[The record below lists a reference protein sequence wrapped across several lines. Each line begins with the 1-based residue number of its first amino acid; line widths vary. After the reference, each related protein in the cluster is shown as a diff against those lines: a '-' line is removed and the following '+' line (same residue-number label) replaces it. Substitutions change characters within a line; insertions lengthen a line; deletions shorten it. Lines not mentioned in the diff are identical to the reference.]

1 MGTGYTR
8 NDTANNIADGNVINA
23 ADFDGEY
30 DAIEAAFNSS
40 SGHSHD
46 GTAAEGGAITV
57 IGPGQQLVATSSA
70 INPSTNAGLDL
81 GTTSLKFKDL
91 YIDGV
96 AYIDGLGG
104 NLAIDTSQALQFRDA
119 QLSINSSTDGQ
130 LDVAADTTV
139 KITSPEVIMTDD
151 VRLKSDSAI
160 LTFGADNDI
169 TVTHVAD
176 TGLDAKAASGFALK
190 LQSGDTTVEDTN
202 TIGKISFNAPN
213 EASGTD
219 AILVGAE
226 IEAAAEATF
235 SSTVNSTALIFKT
248 NTSAAATE
256 RMRIKSDGDI
266 LFTGA
271 SANMTWD
278 TSADALDFADNASAV
293 FGTGDDLTITH
304 NGTNSSIVNTTNEL
318 IIQGD
323 GITVQ
328 SNTGTEKY
336 IDMDVNG
343 AVNLYHNDV
352 KKIET
357 TADGVDVSGDISVGN
372 LNVATNTISSTD
384 SNGNIN
390 LSPNGTGTVVINTDL
405 DVDNVNINGNAIT
418 STDTNGNID
427 INPNGTG
434 IVKLKY
440 NNSDVFV
447 TSATGA
453 TLTGTIAATT
463 FSGALDGTISSATT
477 GTTQSAGDDS
487 TKIATT
493 AYVDNATGTGT
504 TASDANALAF
514 AIALG

>member
-1 MGTGYTR
+1 M
-8 NDTANNIADGNVINA
+8 
-23 ADFDGEY
+23 
-30 DAIEAAFNSS
+30 
-40 SGHSHD
+40 
-46 GTAAEGGAITV
+46 
-57 IGPGQQLVATSSA
+57 
-70 INPSTNAGLDL
+70 
-81 GTTSLKFKDL
+81 LKF
-91 YIDGV
+91 I
-96 AYIDGLGG
+96 
-104 NLAIDTSQALQFRDA
+104 
-119 QLSINSSTDGQ
+119 
-130 LDVAADTTV
+130 
-139 KITSPEVIMTDD
+139 
-151 VRLKSDSAI
+151 
-160 LTFGADNDI
+160 TFGADDD
-169 TVTHVAD
+169 VKLTHVAD
-176 TGLDAKAASGFALK
+176 TGLGATAASGFQLS
-190 LQSGDTTVEDTN
+190 LQTSDISVDSGN
-202 TIGKISFNAPN
+202 TIGKISFNAPL
-213 EASGTD
+213 EDSGSD
-219 AILVGAE
+219 ARLVGAE
-226 IEAAAEATF
+226 IDAVAENNFGAAD
-235 SSTVNSTALIFKT
+235 NSTALVFKT
-248 NTSAAATE
+248 NTSATATE
-256 RMRIKSDGDI
+256 RVRIKSDGDVV
-266 LFTGA
+266 FKGA
-271 SANMTWD
+271 AYDMTWD
-278 TSADALDFADNASAV
+278 TSANALDFPDNASIV
-293 FGTGDDLTITH
+293 VGTGDDLTITH
-304 NGTNSSIVNTTNEL
+304 NGTNSSIVNATNEL

-372 LNVATNTISSTD
+372 INLDGNTVSSTD

-463 FSGALDGTISSATT
+463 FSGALSGTIASATT

>member
-40 SGHSHD
+40 TGHTHD

-57 IGPGQQLVATSSA
+57 IGPAQQLVATSTS

-81 GTTSLKFKDL
+81 GTSSLQFKDL

-96 AYIDGLGG
+96 AYIDSFGG
-104 NLAIDTSQALQFRDA
+104 DMSVDTNNALQFRDA
-119 QLSINSSTDGQ
+119 QLSINSSADGQ

-151 VRLKSDSAI
+151 VRLQSDASI
-160 LTFGADNDI
+160 LTFGADDD
-169 TVTHVAD
+169 VKLTHVAD
-176 TGLDAKAASGFALK
+176 TGLGATAASGFQLS
-190 LQSGDTTVEDTN
+190 LQTSDISVDSGN
-202 TIGKISFNAPN
+202 TIGKISFNAPL
-213 EASGTD
+213 EDSGSD

-226 IEAAAEATF
+226 IEAAAEANFGATD
-235 SSTVNSTALIFKT
+235 NSTALIFKT
-248 NTSAAATE
+248 NTSAVATE

-266 LFTGA
+266 VFTGA
-271 SANMTWD
+271 SYNMTWD
-278 TSADALDFADNASAV
+278 TSANALDFADNASIV
-293 FGTGDDLTITH
+293 LGTGDDLTIKH
-304 NGTNSSIVNTTNEL
+304 DATNSSIVNTTGEL
-318 IIQGD
+318 TIQGD

-336 IDMDVNG
+336 MDMDVNG
-343 AVNLYHNDV
+343 SVSIYYDNS
-352 KKIET
+352 KKLET
-357 TADGVDVSGDISVGN
+357 TTDGIDVTGDISVGN
-372 LNVATNTISSTD
+372 LNVVTNTISSTD
-384 SNGNIN
+384 TNGDIN

-405 DVDNVNINGNAIT
+405 DVDNININGNAFT

-440 NNSDVFV
+440 NNTDVLV
-447 TSATGA
+447 TSADRK
-453 TLTGTIAATT
+453 
-463 FSGALDGTISSATT
+463 S
-477 GTTQSAGDDS
+477 
-487 TKIATT
+487 
-493 AYVDNATGTGT
+493 VV
-504 TASDANALAF
+504 
-514 AIALG
+514 

>member
-40 SGHSHD
+40 TGHTHD

-57 IGPGQQLVATSSA
+57 IGPAQQLVATSTA

-81 GTTSLKFKDL
+81 GTSSLKFKDI
-91 YIDGV
+91 YIDGT

-104 NLAIDTSQALQFRDA
+104 NLAVDTNNALQFRDA
-119 QLSINSSTDGQ
+119 QLAINSSADGQ

-151 VRLKSDSAI
+151 VRLQSDASI
-160 LTFGADNDI
+160 LTFGADDD
-169 TVTHVAD
+169 VKLTHVAD
-176 TGLDAKAASGFALK
+176 TGLGATAASGFQLS
-190 LQSGDTTVEDTN
+190 LQTSDISVDSGN
-202 TIGKISFNAPN
+202 TIGKISFNAPL
-213 EASGTD
+213 EDSGTD

-226 IEAAAEATF
+226 IEAQAEANF
-235 SSTVNSTALIFKT
+235 GAADNSTALIFKT

-278 TSADALDFADNASAV
+278 TSANALDFADNASAV
-293 FGTGDDLTITH
+293 FGTGDDLTIKH
-304 NGTNSSIVNTTNEL
+304 DGTNTSIVNTTGEL
-318 IIQGD
+318 TVQGD

-336 IDMDVNG
+336 MDMDVNG
-343 AVNLYHNDV
+343 AVNLYHNNV

-372 LNVATNTISSTD
+372 LNVDTNTISSTD
-384 SNGNIN
+384 TNGDIN

-440 NNSDVFV
+440 NNTDVFV
-447 TSATGA
+447 TSSTGA
-453 TLTGTIAATT
+453 TLTGAIAATT
-463 FSGALDGTISSATT
+463 FSGELDGTITSATT
-477 GTTQSAGDDS
+477 ATTQTQNDNS

-493 AYVDNATGTGT
+493 EYVDSATGTGST
-504 TASDANALAF
+504 NSDANALAF

>member
-40 SGHSHD
+40 SGHTHD
-46 GTAAEGGAITV
+46 GTAAEGGPITV
-57 IGPGQQLVATSSA
+57 IGPAQQLVATATS

-81 GTTSLKFKDL
+81 GTTSLQFKDL
-91 YIDGV
+91 YVDGV
-96 AYIDGLGG
+96 AYIDSFSGDMS
-104 NLAIDTSQALQFRDA
+104 IDTNNKLQFRDA
-119 QLSINSSTDGQ
+119 DLSISSTADGQ
-130 LDVAADTTV
+130 LDVASDTTV
-139 KITSPEVIMTDD
+139 KFTSPEVIMTDD
-151 VRLKSDSAI
+151 VRLQSDAAV
-160 LTFGADNDI
+160 LTFGADDD
-169 TVTHVAD
+169 VKLTHVAD
-176 TGLDAKAASGFALK
+176 TGIGATAASGFQLS
-190 LQSGDTTVEDTN
+190 LQTSDISVDNGN
-202 TIGKISFNAPN
+202 TIGKISFNAPL
-213 EASGTD
+213 EDSGSD
-219 AILVGAE
+219 ARLVGAE
-226 IEAAAEATF
+226 IDAVAENNFGAAD
-235 SSTVNSTALIFKT
+235 NSTALVFKT
-248 NTSAAATE
+248 NTSATATE
-256 RMRIKSDGDI
+256 RVRIKSDGDVV
-266 LFTGA
+266 FKGA
-271 SANMTWD
+271 AYDMTWD
-278 TSADALDFADNASAV
+278 TSANALDFPDNASIV
-293 FGTGDDLTITH
+293 VGTGDDLTITH

-343 AVNLYHNDV
+343 AVNLYHNNV

-372 LNVATNTISSTD
+372 LNVDTNTISSTNT
-384 SNGNIN
+384 NGDIN

-418 STDTNGNID
+418 STDSNGNID

-434 IVKLKY
+434 LVKLKY
-440 NNSDVFV
+440 NNADVLV

-453 TLTGTIAATT
+453 TLTGAIAATT
-463 FSGALDGTISSATT
+463 FSGQLDGTISSATT
-477 GTTQSAGDDS
+477 ATTQSSSDNS
-487 TKIATT
+487 TKVATT
-493 AYVDNATGTGT
+493 AYVDNATGFSS
-504 TASDANALAF
+504 TASDDTALAF

>member
-1 MGTGYTR
+1 MAGYTR
-8 NDTANNIADGNVINA
+8 TDTSNNIATGNVINA

-30 DAIEAAFNSS
+30 NAIETAFNATN
-40 SGHSHD
+40 GHAHD
-46 GTAAEGGAITV
+46 GTSGGGARILKV
-57 IGPGQQLVATSSA
+57 GPSGNLTFSA
-70 INPSTNAGLDL
+70 GAVTPLSNNAIDL
-81 GTTSLKFKDL
+81 GTSGAQFKDL

-96 AYIDGLGG
+96 AYIDSFSGDMSVAT
-104 NLAIDTSQALQFRDA
+104 NNALQFRDP
-119 QLSINSSTDGQ
+119 QLAINSSADGQ

-139 KITSPEVIMTDD
+139 KFTSPEVIMTDD
-151 VRLKSDSAI
+151 VRLQSDASI
-160 LTFGADNDI
+160 LTFGADDD
-169 TVTHVAD
+169 VKLTHVAD
-176 TGLDAKAASGFALK
+176 TGLGATAASGFQLS
-190 LQSGDTTVEDTN
+190 LQTSDISVDNGN
-202 TIGKISFNAPN
+202 TIGKISFNAPL
-213 EASGTD
+213 EDSGSD

-226 IEAAAEATF
+226 IEAAAEANF
-235 SSTVNSTALIFKT
+235 GAADNSTALIFKT

-278 TSADALDFADNASAV
+278 TSANALDFADNASAV
-293 FGTGDDLTITH
+293 FGTGDDLTIKH
-304 NGTNSSIVNTTNEL
+304 DGTNTSVVNTTGEL
-318 IIQGD
+318 TVQGD

-336 IDMDVNG
+336 MDMDVNG
-343 AVNLYHNDV
+343 AVNLYHNNV

-372 LNVATNTISSTD
+372 LNVDGNTVSSTD

-390 LSPNGTGTVVINTDL
+390 LSPNGTGTVIINTDL

-440 NNSDVFV
+440 NNSDVLV

-453 TLTGTIAATT
+453 TLTGAIAATT
-463 FSGALDGTISSATT
+463 FSGALDGTITSATT
-477 GTTQSAGDDS
+477 GVTQSAADDS
-487 TKIATT
+487 TKLATT
-493 AYVDNATGTGT
+493 AYVDAATGTT
-504 TASDANALAF
+504 STAADGSALAF